1 MEREV
6 DLLKE
11 TKRER
16 EREGKEE
23 DGMEDR
29 GGVIP
34 SCNLVFP
41 RPHCPWAVVPP
52 SSN

>member
-1 MEREV
+1 M
-6 DLLKE
+6 LKE
-11 TKRER
+11 TERER
-16 EREGKEE
+16 ERAREGKEE
-23 DGMEDR
+23 DGMEGE

-41 RPHCPWAVVPP
+41 RPYCPWAAVPP